1 MLTKAFVYTKID
13 ERLLKEFVSEDDIEI
28 IIEGNRINF
37 SLHDYKKKEEFYKLL
52 LNNKIKQA
60 YDNELISTIIGKPIC
75 SPELIKPQ
83 IVKII
88 NKIYNKYKYL
98 SSYVL
103 ENE

>member
-1 MLTKAFVYTKID
+1 MLIDAFVYTKID
-13 ERLLKEFVSEDDIEI
+13 ERLKDFISKDDIEI
-28 IIEGNRINF
+28 VIENNRIIF
-37 SLHDYKKKEEFYKLL
+37 SFHDYKKKEEFYKLL

-75 SPELIKPQ
+75 STELLKIQ
-83 IVKII
+83 IVGII